1 MNQPKVSVLISFY
14 NLAPY
19 VDKTMETVLA
29 QKTNFP
35 VEVLC
40 ADDGSDDGTIEKLRV
55 WEQKYPDTVRVF
67 VMDRI
72 PGAKYEANDRIKRMN
87 AIRGRLFYE
96 ARGEYVS
103 YLDGDDFYT
112 DDHKLQKQADV
123 LDADTEHK
131 YIGCGHNGCY
141 YWESTGKT
149 VPIER
154 PIRECSL
161 TAEEYWSFLYVH
173 TNALLLRNLG
183 LQGID
188 PYKSGIPHHR

>member
-55 WEQKYPDTVRVF
+55 WEEKYPDTVRVF

-72 PGAKYEANDRIKRMN
+72 PGAKYEGNERIKRMN

-96 ARGEYVS
+96 AQGRATSVIWTATIFTPMTAS
-103 YLDGDDFYT
+103 CKSRSDI
-112 DDHKLQKQADV
+112 
-123 LDADTEHK
+123 LDADIEPTNTLA
-131 YIGCGHNGCY
+131 CGHNGCY
-141 YWESTGKT
+141 YWQSTGET
-149 VPIER
+149 E
-154 PIRECSL
+154 
-161 TAEEYWSFLYVH
+161 A
-173 TNALLLRNLG
+173 
-183 LQGID
+183 D
-188 PYKSGIPHHR
+188 